1 MHACWNQPT
10 ETIQL
15 FLGRDVSPNERN
27 AKVGAYLLRAALLL
41 SDIGG
46 AVAVGNLANCRTDG
60 PR

>member
-41 SDIGG
+41 SDNGGG
-46 AVAVGNLANCRTDG
+46 AGDLANCRTAG
-60 PR
+60 LR

>member
-15 FLGRDVSPNERN
+15 FLDRDVSPNERN
-27 AKVGAYLLRAALLL
+27 AKVGTCPLCVTLLL

-46 AVAVGNLANCRTDG
+46 GVGGLANCRMDG